1 MTKRRKTSQKHSK
14 WPEQHGIQTIK
25 TAEKDIK
32 ITHTHTVKS
41 TAKAAAKQ
49 APKNIRGKTQRNL
62 PDQIVDLFLALIFI
76 GDLKPGDRLP
86 SELALTEILRVN
98 RSSLRMAMRVLVR
111 LSVIESNRGSG
122 LIVLDYKT
130 HAGINFITE
139 LIRIS
144 ELDLGSRFIL
154 EMLDSAPDFFELL
167 MNASKENR
175 DDSSYVNYIAT
186 LEQKITYLKGGSSP
200 HELAKLD
207 IRMQDDASA
216 NFKNPL
222 YRAAYNS
229 LVPIRNYLMERYY
242 AMGGDRLSHAEK
254 QKTLC
259 MALLT
264 KEISNDEFKER
275 FRQLLSDEINAFRDY
290 LAILPKEPRLLVSPL
305 QHYPELVSLIQ
316 K

>member
-1 MTKRRKTSQKHSK
+1 MH
-14 WPEQHGIQTIK
+14 
-25 TAEKDIK
+25 KDA
-32 ITHTHTVKS
+32 VKS
-41 TAKAAAKQ
+41 AANAVAKQ
-49 APKNIRGKTQRNL
+49 APKNICGKPQRNL

-86 SELALTEILRVN
+86 PELALTEILRVN

-111 LSVIESNRGSG
+111 LKVIESNRGSG

-130 HAGINFITE
+130 HAGIHFITE
-139 LIRIS
+139 LIRIP

-154 EMLDSAPDFFELL
+154 EMLDSAPDFLELL
-167 MNASKENR
+167 MNASIENR
-175 DDSSYVNYIAT
+175 GDSSNVNYIAT
-186 LEQKITYLKGGSSP
+186 LEQQITYLKGGSSP

-207 IRMQDDASA
+207 IRRQDGASA
-216 NFKNPL
+216 NFKNPI

-229 LVPIRNYLMERYY
+229 LVPIRDYLMERYY
-242 AMGGDRLSHAEK
+242 AMGGDRLSHVEN

-264 KEISNDEFKER
+264 KEISEDEFRER
-275 FRQLLSDEINAFRDY
+275 FRQLVSDEVNVFRDY